1 MVKITISDL
10 RPEVLEFFKAVETDE
25 ALQEKLKAA
34 DSPASVIKIAAENG
48 YDFTE
53 LELQAA
59 MKNHLVTPK
68 ALEELPEEE
77 LLAVAG
83 GCSFTCGCTCCS
95 HTISKVMMQESSVSQ
110 VMMQESSVSIER
122 ASRLL
127 LP

>member
-59 MKNHLVTPK
+59 IKNHLVTPK

-83 GCSFTCGCTCCS
+83 GLADKCSYSISCGYTCSVTIGVVDLYS
-95 HTISKVMMQESSVSQ
+95 HSISISNDAGVLSQ
-110 VMMQESSVSIER
+110 Y
-122 ASRLL
+122 
-127 LP
+127 

>member
-25 ALQEKLKAA
+25 ALQEELKAA

-59 MKNHLVTPK
+59 MKNHLVTPE
-68 ALEELPEEE
+68 ALEDLPEEE

-83 GCSFTCGCTCCS
+83 GCSYSVRCGHTCG
-95 HTISKVMMQESSVSQ
+95 HTAQAMME
-110 VMMQESSVSIER
+110 
-122 ASRLL
+122 LL
-127 LP
+127 

>member
-48 YDFTE
+48 YDFSE

-59 MKNHLVTPK
+59 MKNHLVTPQ

-83 GCSFTCGCTCCS
+83 GFADGC
-95 HTISKVMMQESSVSQ
+95 SVSL
-110 VMMQESSVSIER
+110 VICGVTITKAVADLYSHSISISND
-122 ASRLL
+122 AGVLSRY
-127 LP
+127 